1 MSDGASQ
8 VTVGEGIPVRIRSF
22 RPPRRVVSPG
32 PAAFGQLRGRQSR
45 RPAYAM
51 MGDVTPAPDAAQQEA
66 AYQLDLRKRMR
77 LAEEAI
83 LGARAGA

>member
-1 MSDGASQ
+1 
-8 VTVGEGIPVRIRSF
+8 
-22 RPPRRVVSPG
+22 
-32 PAAFGQLRGRQSR
+32 
-45 RPAYAM
+45 M

-83 LGARAGA
+83 AAMPARLDQGKWAPSESRAEASVGFSAILLAQTLVAEERLGPA